1 MTDRR
6 STDRP
11 ADELTPSEV
20 TTIRKILNSF
30 VIFSDDEVR
39 QIKKILAAY
48 HHLSWFGK
56 VITNILIWGMTLG
69 FGLPQIIEL
78 IKG

>member
-1 MTDRR
+1 MEDRR
-6 STDRP
+6 EDDRR
-11 ADELTPSEV
+11 ADQLTPSEV
-20 TTIRKILNSF
+20 GTIRKILNNF

-69 FGLPQIIEL
+69 FGLPQIIDL

>member
-1 MTDRR
+1 MEDRR
-6 STDRP
+6 QTERP
-11 ADELTPSEV
+11 AEALTPSEIG
-20 TTIRKILNSF
+20 TIRKILNNF
-30 VIFSDDEVR
+30 VIFNDDEVR

-69 FGLPQIIEL
+69 FGLPQIIQL
-78 IKG
+78 IQG

>member
-1 MTDRR
+1 MNERR
-6 STDRP
+6 SSDRP

-20 TTIRKILNSF
+20 TTIRKILNNF
-30 VIFSDDEVR
+30 IIFNEDEVK
-39 QIKKILAAY
+39 QIKKLLGAY

-69 FGLPQIIEL
+69 FGLPQIIAL
-78 IKG
+78 IRG